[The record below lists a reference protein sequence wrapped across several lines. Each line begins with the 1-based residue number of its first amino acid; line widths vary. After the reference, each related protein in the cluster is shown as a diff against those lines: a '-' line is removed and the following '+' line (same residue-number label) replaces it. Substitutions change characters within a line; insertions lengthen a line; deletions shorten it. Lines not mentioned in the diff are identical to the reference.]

1 MSGNGLRIDNRAIL
15 QVNHQARSRPAQ
27 PGTLVESGGAGAYH
41 DLWFF
46 MSRQAPMIAQTARF
60 LKHLIQGDA
69 LPAYVI
75 FREPAVVISYFE
87 DFLKQADA
95 ILGALEGAKPH
106 LLFQFGWH
114 RETQERAEE
123 VGREAALIKRRY
135 PDAELIFLCNSE
147 RELALISGL
156 GLRAVFCH
164 QNAFLDERRYRIYD
178 RPVKYDA
185 IYLARIT
192 PFKRHH
198 LALDIPSL
206 RLIGDHSPQEAAYF
220 TEVMRQF
227 PHASWKRKVFSRFVS
242 RAICEARCG
251 LCLSAEEG
259 AMFVS
264 AEYLLS
270 GRPLVSTRNLGG
282 RDVFFEPAYAFTAED
297 SAASVREGVEAMKRC
312 TLRPQEIRQRTLDKF
327 RPHRERLIALL
338 QDICDSAGVRH
349 DAAAEWPSYFTH
361 KFGLR
366 CFNGPR
372 VRLTRILKRRG

>member
-1 MSGNGLRIDNRAIL
+1 
-15 QVNHQARSRPAQ
+15 
-27 PGTLVESGGAGAYH
+27 
-41 DLWFF
+41 
-46 MSRQAPMIAQTARF
+46 MIGQTARF
-60 LKHLIQGDA
+60 IKQLIQGDA
-69 LPAYVI
+69 LPVYVI

-87 DFLKQADA
+87 DFVKHRDA
-95 ILGALEGAKPH
+95 ILEALDGAKPH

-114 RETQERAEE
+114 RETQERADE
-123 VGREAALIKRRY
+123 VAREAAVVSRLCPK
-135 PDAELIFLCNSE
+135 AEMVFLCNSE
-147 RELALISGL
+147 REVELISGV
-156 GLRAVFCH
+156 GLRAEYCH
-164 QNAFLDERRYRIYD
+164 QNAFLDESKYRIYD
-178 RPVKYDA
+178 RPIKYDA

-198 LALDIPSL
+198 LALAVSSL

-220 TEVMRQF
+220 AEVMRRF

-242 RAICEARCG
+242 RAICEAHCG

-282 RDVFFEPAYAFTAED
+282 RDAFFEPAYAYPAED
-297 SAASVREGVEAMKRC
+297 SAESVRDGVEAMKHC
-312 TLRPQEIRQRTLDKF
+312 ALTPIEIRQRIIDKF
-327 RPHRERLIALL
+327 GPHRERLIAIL
-338 QDICDSAGVRH
+338 QDICDRAGVQR
-349 DAAAEWPSYFTH
+349 DAAAEWSTYFTH

-372 VRLTRILKRRG
+372 VRLTRLLKRRK